1 MTAGLKSMSQKKKKT
16 SVSKPSVDYR
26 LSKCRRGPRKN
37 KNNNKGLEN
46 YRLK

>member
-1 MTAGLKSMSQKKKKT
+1 MSQKNKN
-16 SVSKPSVDYR
+16 SNVSKQTSVDYR
-26 LSKCRRGPRKN
+26 LSKARRGPGKN